1 MIEQVPLTILSLLA
15 VFFLTGKKNQRWGN
29 VFGLLSQPFWLYAT
43 YKAGQWGMFA
53 LSFVYTGM
61 WIRGIYNGWWANDHS

>member
-1 MIEQVPLTILSLLA
+1 MEQIPLTILSLLA

-43 YKAGQWGMFA
+43 YTAEQWGMFG
-53 LSFVYTGM
+53 LSVVYTFM
-61 WIRGIYNGWWANDHS
+61 WIRGIYNNWWLK